1 MDIWIS
7 WAKRKTTCRYCE
19 KLIEA
24 GTPVI
29 RGKLWRKLGTATKW
43 SYYYYWHPECWL
55 KEAYAYLEAHPY
67 HQTVGRPRL
76 SLSEEDR
83 QKRLSILRE
92 RARLIWRLKELILL
106 DNDEAV
112 SNIMLRLEE
121 LRAEIE
127 PLGGVPKSWDKP
139 LFKE

>member
-1 MDIWIS
+1 
-7 WAKRKTTCRYCE
+7 
-19 KLIEA
+19 
-24 GTPVI
+24 
-29 RGKLWRKLGTATKW
+29 
-43 SYYYYWHPECWL
+43 
-55 KEAYAYLEAHPY
+55 
-67 HQTVGRPRL
+67 
-76 SLSEEDR
+76 LSEEDR